1 ASTLAGA
8 FLFTILLLRTPPT
21 DVKGNRKK
29 TKNNF
34 LLHPYWGYGIMGHGE
49 TERTAP
55 GSTGVR
61 YPHGPQGWRFGRPH
75 TRGQHDGG
83 RAQRRR
89 AQGVTSPL
97 DARKGQA
104 WRRRIS
110 RATMVDVRAEGRTHG
125 SGGVGTRPYRRDWRP
140 GLIGEGRR
148 KAALP

>member
-1 ASTLAGA
+1 MAFGCAVLAPVGASTLAGA

-55 GSTGVR
+55 GSTGVL

-75 TRGQHDGG
+75 PAGQQGG
-83 RAQRRR
+83 
-89 AQGVTSPL
+89 G
-97 DARKGQA
+97 
-104 WRRRIS
+104 
-110 RATMVDVRAEGRTHG
+110 RAEGRAAKGLQT
-125 SGGVGTRPYRRDWRP
+125 PRDA
-140 GLIGEGRR
+140 G
-148 KAALP
+148 K

>member
-1 ASTLAGA
+1 MAFGCAVLAPVGASTLAGA

-55 GSTGVR
+55 GSTGVL

-110 RATMVDVRAEGRTHG
+110 RATMWK
-125 SGGVGTRPYRRDWRP
+125 SGAGVEPVARELSAPVPNR
-140 GLIGEGRR
+140 
-148 KAALP
+148 